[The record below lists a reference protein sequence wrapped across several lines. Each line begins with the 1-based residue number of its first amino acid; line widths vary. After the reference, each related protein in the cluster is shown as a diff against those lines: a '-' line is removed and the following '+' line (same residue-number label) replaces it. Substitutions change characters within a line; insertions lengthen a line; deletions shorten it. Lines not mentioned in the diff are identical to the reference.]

1 MDAIVLALGASL
13 AWGFG
18 DFFGPLQGRKLGV
31 LRALVYVQLGGL
43 AGIALIVSVRH
54 LGPRDAVVLLAIPAA
69 ISGTLG
75 LYAYYR
81 GIAVGAISIVA
92 PIAGVSAVVPVIV
105 GIASGESPSAWQL
118 AGIACALL
126 GVFLAA
132 LEPAEQRPVRA
143 SGPVEG
149 VWGNREVPP
158 AIHRIAPGV
167 GLAVLAAIGF
177 GGYFPFMHAAG
188 NADYWWASLIF
199 RMAST
204 SVILIAV
211 AVQRPNIVVPGRVL
225 PWLAVI
231 GLADMFGNL
240 LFAAASTSGLVSIT
254 SVLASLYPIVTVVL
268 ARVLLAER
276 VARSQEA
283 GIGLTL
289 AGVVLISAG

>member
-13 AWGFG
+13 SWGFA
-18 DFFGPLQGRKLGV
+18 DFFGPLQGRKLGA
-31 LRALVYVQLGGL
+31 LRTLVYVQLGGL
-43 AGIALIVSVRH
+43 VGIAVIVAVRWIGPQSSV
-54 LGPRDAVVLLAIPAA
+54 ALLAIPAA

-75 LYAYYR
+75 LFAYYR

-118 AGIACALL
+118 AGMACALM

-132 LEPAEQRPVRA
+132 REPRS
-143 SGPVEG
+143 SGDS
-149 VWGNREVPP
+149 
-158 AIHRIAPGV
+158 RIAAGV
-167 GLAVLAAIGF
+167 GLAILAAIGF

-188 NADYWWASLIF
+188 NADFWWASLIF
-199 RMAST
+199 RIAST
-204 SVILIAV
+204 SVIMLAV
-211 AVQRPNIVVPGRVL
+211 VVTRPNIVVPGRVL
-225 PWLAVI
+225 PWLALI
-231 GLADMFGNL
+231 GFGDMFGNL
-240 LFAAASTSGLVSIT
+240 LFAAASTSGLVSVT

-268 ARVLLAER
+268 ARIVLTER

>member
-1 MDAIVLALGASL
+1 MDAVVLALGASL

-18 DFFGPLQGRKLGV
+18 DFFGPLQGRKLGA
-31 LRALVYVQLGGL
+31 LRTLVYVQLGGL
-43 AGIALIVSVRH
+43 AGIAVIVAVRRI
-54 LGPRDAVVLLAIPAA
+54 GPRDAVALLAIPAA
-69 ISGTLG
+69 VSGTLG

-81 GIAVGAISIVA
+81 GIAVGAVSIVA

-118 AGIACALL
+118 TGIACALL

-132 LEPAEQRPVRA
+132 FEPAGERPVRV

-149 VWGNREVPP
+149 VSGNREVPP
-158 AIHRIAPGV
+158 ARRIAPGV

-199 RMAST
+199 RIAST
-204 SVILIAV
+204 SLILLAV
-211 AVQRPNIVVPGRVL
+211 AVQRPNIAVPGRVV
-225 PWLAVI
+225 PWLALI
-231 GLADMFGNL
+231 GFLDMLGNL

-268 ARVLLAER
+268 ARILLSER